1 MIVNEHCPHCEES
14 CVSNLRKLFL
24 LPGMTTPCRS
34 CGQAV
39 SVPAFALVSV
49 FPLLMAYMI
58 IFKAPGGEL
67 AMRAIVG
74 GVLVAFAAY
83 YQVYL
88 LPLVAR

>member
-1 MIVNEHCPHCEES
+1 MINEHCPHCEKE

-24 LPGMTTPCRS
+24 LPGTTASCRS
-34 CGQAV
+34 CGGRV
-39 SVPAFALVSV
+39 SVPIYAIVSV

-58 IFKAPGGEL
+58 VVHAPEGAL
-67 AMRAIVG
+67 SMRLGIS

-88 LPLVAR
+88 LPLVPR

>member
-1 MIVNEHCPHCEES
+1 MINEHCPHCEKS

-24 LPGMTTPCRS
+24 LPGTTVACAS
-34 CGQAV
+34 CGERV
-39 SVPAFALVSV
+39 SVPVYALVSI

-58 IFKAPGGEL
+58 IVHAPEGPIG
-67 AMRAIVG
+67 MRLGIA
-74 GVLVAFAAY
+74 GVLAAFAAY